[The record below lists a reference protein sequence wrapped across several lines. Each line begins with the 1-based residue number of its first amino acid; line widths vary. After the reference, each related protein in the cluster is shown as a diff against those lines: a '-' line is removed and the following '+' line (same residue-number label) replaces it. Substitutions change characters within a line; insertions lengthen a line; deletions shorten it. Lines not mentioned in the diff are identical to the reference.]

1 MTSAT
6 QPIINKQ
13 SDSTALALAVAYTII
28 TICIVAAYS
37 TGFLNGLLL
46 GAGLGPTLESWQLKD
61 YTELVAF
68 VMIVVLGS
76 IVALMG
82 GRTAVVMAV
91 GTLGSFFALTLNQH
105 PLIQYLT
112 LAAVLF
118 AIGLYG
124 MVVSRNAVRVLMSIE
139 LMLNAVNINLVAFAR
154 YVDPIHIKGQLFA
167 IFILTVAAAE
177 AAVGLAIVLSIYRN
191 TSTVDM
197 ERFNLLKW

>member
-1 MTSAT
+1 MTSSTHKAT
-6 QPIINKQ
+6 QDRTQAVFYAI
-13 SDSTALALAVAYTII
+13 AYAVATMF
-28 TICIVAAYS
+28 VVGAYA
-37 TGFLNGLLL
+37 TGSLDNFVQY
-46 GAGLGPTLESWQLKD
+46 AGLAPILESWQLKD
-61 YTELVAF
+61 YTELLAF
-68 VMIVVLGS
+68 ILIVLLGS
-76 IVALMG
+76 TVALLG
-82 GRTAVVMAV
+82 GQTSIIMAV
-91 GTLGSFFALTLNQH
+91 GTVGSFFALTFNQH

-154 YVDPIHIKGQLFA
+154 YVDPVQVKGQLFA
-167 IFILTVAAAE
+167 IFVITVAAAE

>member
-1 MTSAT
+1 MTSPPASDT
-6 QPIINKQ
+6 QSPMQ
-13 SDSTALALAVAYTII
+13 AMPYALAYAIAVFFVVSAYATGNLDNFVQMVGLAPV
-28 TICIVAAYS
+28 
-37 TGFLNGLLL
+37 
-46 GAGLGPTLESWQLKD
+46 LESWALKD
-61 YTELVAF
+61 YTELLAF
-68 VMIVVLGS
+68 ILIVVLGS
-76 IVALMG
+76 TVALLG
-82 GRTAVVMAV
+82 GQTSIIMAV
-91 GTLGSFFALTLNQH
+91 GTVGSFFALTLNQH

-118 AIGLYG
+118 SIGLYG

-154 YVDPIHIKGQLFA
+154 YVDPIQVKGQLFA
-167 IFILTVAAAE
+167 IFVITVAAAE

>member
-1 MTSAT
+1 MTSSTAKAT
-6 QPIINKQ
+6 QDRTQAVFYAI
-13 SDSTALALAVAYTII
+13 AYAVATMF
-28 TICIVAAYS
+28 VVGAYA
-37 TGFLNGLLL
+37 TGSLDNFVQY
-46 GAGLGPTLESWQLKD
+46 AGLAPILESWQLKD
-61 YTELVAF
+61 YTELLAF
-68 VMIVVLGS
+68 ILIVLLGS
-76 IVALMG
+76 TVALLG
-82 GRTAVVMAV
+82 GQTSIIMAV
-91 GTLGSFFALTLNQH
+91 GTVGSFFALTFNQH

-154 YVDPIHIKGQLFA
+154 YVDPVQVKGQLFA
-167 IFILTVAAAE
+167 IFVITVAAAE

>member
-1 MTSAT
+1 MTS
-6 QPIINKQ
+6 
-13 SDSTALALAVAYTII
+13 STATNTQTPAQSMSYTLAYAIAVFFVVSAYATGNLDNFVQMVGLAP
-28 TICIVAAYS
+28 
-37 TGFLNGLLL
+37 F
-46 GAGLGPTLESWQLKD
+46 LESWALKD
-61 YTELVAF
+61 YTELLAF
-68 VMIVVLGS
+68 ILIVMLGS
-76 IVALMG
+76 IVALLG
-82 GRTAVVMAV
+82 GTTSIIMAV
-91 GTLGSFFALTLNQH
+91 GTVGSFFALTLNQH

-118 AIGLYG
+118 SIGLYG

-154 YVDPIHIKGQLFA
+154 YVDPVQVKGQLFA
-167 IFILTVAAAE
+167 IFVITVAAAE

>member
-1 MTSAT
+1 MTS
-6 QPIINKQ
+6 
-13 SDSTALALAVAYTII
+13 STATGTQSPMQAMSYALAYTIAVFFVVI
-28 TICIVAAYS
+28 AYA
-37 TGFLNGLLL
+37 TNNLDNFVQMVGL
-46 GAGLGPTLESWQLKD
+46 APVLESWALKD
-61 YTELVAF
+61 YTELLAF
-68 VMIVVLGS
+68 ILIVMLGS
-76 IVALMG
+76 AVALLG
-82 GRTAVVMAV
+82 GQTSIIMAV
-91 GTLGSFFALTLNQH
+91 GTVGSFFALTLNQH

-118 AIGLYG
+118 SIGLYG

-154 YVDPIHIKGQLFA
+154 YVDPIQVKGQLFA
-167 IFILTVAAAE
+167 IFVITVAAAE

>member
-1 MTSAT
+1 MTS
-6 QPIINKQ
+6 
-13 SDSTALALAVAYTII
+13 STATNTHTPAQAMSYTLAYAIAVFFVVSAYATGNLDNFVQMVGLAPV
-28 TICIVAAYS
+28 
-37 TGFLNGLLL
+37 
-46 GAGLGPTLESWQLKD
+46 LESWALKD
-61 YTELVAF
+61 YTELLAF
-68 VMIVVLGS
+68 ILIVLLGS
-76 IVALMG
+76 TVALLG
-82 GRTAVVMAV
+82 GTTSIIMAV
-91 GTLGSFFALTLNQH
+91 GTVGSFFALTLNQH

-118 AIGLYG
+118 SIGLYG

-154 YVDPIHIKGQLFA
+154 YVDPVQVKGQLFA
-167 IFILTVAAAE
+167 IFVITVAAAE

>member
-1 MTSAT
+1 MTSSTNT
-6 QPIINKQ
+6 QDQTQGVFYAI
-13 SDSTALALAVAYTII
+13 AYAVATMF
-28 TICIVAAYS
+28 VVGAYA
-37 TGFLNGLLL
+37 TGSLDNFVQY
-46 GAGLGPTLESWQLKD
+46 AGLAPILESWQLKD
-61 YTELVAF
+61 YTELLAF
-68 VMIVVLGS
+68 ILIVLLGS
-76 IVALMG
+76 TVALLG
-82 GRTAVVMAV
+82 GQTSIIMAV
-91 GTLGSFFALTLNQH
+91 GTVGSFFALTLNQH

-154 YVDPIHIKGQLFA
+154 YVDPVQVKGQLFA
-167 IFILTVAAAE
+167 IFVITVAAAE

>member
-1 MTSAT
+1 MTS
-6 QPIINKQ
+6 
-13 SDSTALALAVAYTII
+13 STATNAQTPGQAMSYTVAYVIAV
-28 TICIVAAYS
+28 CFVVGAYA
-37 TGFLNGLLL
+37 TGSLDNFVEMVGL
-46 GAGLGPTLESWQLKD
+46 APVLESWALKD
-61 YTELVAF
+61 YTELLAF
-68 VMIVVLGS
+68 ILIVLLGS
-76 IVALMG
+76 TVALLG
-82 GRTAVVMAV
+82 GTTSIIMAV
-91 GTLGSFFALTLNQH
+91 GTVGSFFALTLNQH

-118 AIGLYG
+118 SIGLYG

-154 YVDPIHIKGQLFA
+154 YVDPVQVKGQLFA
-167 IFILTVAAAE
+167 IFVITVAAAE

>member
-1 MTSAT
+1 MSYT
-6 QPIINKQ
+6 
-13 SDSTALALAVAYTII
+13 VAYAIAV
-28 TICIVAAYS
+28 CFVVGAYA
-37 TGFLNGLLL
+37 TGSLDYFVEMVGL
-46 GAGLGPTLESWQLKD
+46 APVLESWALKD
-61 YTELVAF
+61 YTELLAF
-68 VMIVVLGS
+68 ILIVLLGS
-76 IVALMG
+76 TVALLG
-82 GRTAVVMAV
+82 GTTSIIMAV
-91 GTLGSFFALTLNQH
+91 GTVGSFFALTLHQH

-118 AIGLYG
+118 SIGLYG

-154 YVDPIHIKGQLFA
+154 YVDPVQVKGQLFA
-167 IFILTVAAAE
+167 IFVITVAAAE

>member
-1 MTSAT
+1 MTS
-6 QPIINKQ
+6 
-13 SDSTALALAVAYTII
+13 STAINNQTPVQSMSYAVAYAIA
-28 TICIVAAYS
+28 VFFVVSAYA
-37 TGFLNGLLL
+37 TGSLDHFVSFL
-46 GAGLGPTLESWQLKD
+46 GLGPVLEAWSLKD
-61 YTELVAF
+61 YTELLAF
-68 VMIVVLGS
+68 ILIVLLGS
-76 IVALMG
+76 AVALLG
-82 GRTAVVMAV
+82 GQTSVIMAV
-91 GTLGSFFALTLNQH
+91 GTVGSFFALTLNQH

-118 AIGLYG
+118 SIGLYG

-154 YVDPIHIKGQLFA
+154 YVDPIQVKGQLFA
-167 IFILTVAAAE
+167 IFVITVAAAE

>member
-1 MTSAT
+1 MTSSTDKAT
-6 QPIINKQ
+6 QDRTQAVFYAI
-13 SDSTALALAVAYTII
+13 AYAVATMF
-28 TICIVAAYS
+28 VVGAYA
-37 TGFLNGLLL
+37 TGSLDNFVQY
-46 GAGLGPTLESWQLKD
+46 AGLAPILESWQLKD
-61 YTELVAF
+61 YTELLAF
-68 VMIVVLGS
+68 ILIVLLGS
-76 IVALMG
+76 TVALLG
-82 GRTAVVMAV
+82 GQTSIIMAV
-91 GTLGSFFALTLNQH
+91 GTVGSFFALTFNQH

-154 YVDPIHIKGQLFA
+154 YVDPVQVKGQLFA
-167 IFILTVAAAE
+167 IFVITVAAAE